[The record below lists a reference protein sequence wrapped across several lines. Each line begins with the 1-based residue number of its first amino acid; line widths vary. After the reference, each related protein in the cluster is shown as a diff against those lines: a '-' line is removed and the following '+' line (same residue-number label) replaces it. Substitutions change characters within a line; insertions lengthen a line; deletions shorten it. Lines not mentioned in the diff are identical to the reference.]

1 MKKQNN
7 NSSEENKD
15 EKITDISIYIAAL
28 QATYKP
34 APDVRHTTHW
44 FTTNEVYDAIKQL
57 DPSADISKE
66 QIFQAMTAAGF
77 SFRVRP
83 GASGCDFRWMLTEK

>member
-1 MKKQNN
+1 MKKQQN

-57 DPSADISKE
+57 DPSAME
-66 QIFQAMTAAGF
+66 
-77 SFRVRP
+77 
-83 GASGCDFRWMLTEK
+83 

>member
-1 MKKQNN
+1 MKKQQN

-44 FTTNEVYDAIKQL
+44 FTTNEVYDAI
-57 DPSADISKE
+57 SS
-66 QIFQAMTAAGF
+66 
-77 SFRVRP
+77 
-83 GASGCDFRWMLTEK
+83 